1 MGRALM
7 LALFDRGIF
16 LNPMGTKL
24 YISMAHD
31 EAICDAMLDR
41 FDDALEEIMA

>member
-1 MGRALM
+1 M

-31 EAICDAMLDR
+31 EAVCDAMLDR